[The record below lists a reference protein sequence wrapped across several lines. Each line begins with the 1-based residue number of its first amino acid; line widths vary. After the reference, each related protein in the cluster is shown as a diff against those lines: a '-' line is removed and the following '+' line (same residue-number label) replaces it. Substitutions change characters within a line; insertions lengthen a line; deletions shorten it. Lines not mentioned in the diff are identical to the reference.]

1 MVVMSVLFMSMVIM
15 GVFTVVM
22 MVAVIMFVTE
32 IILEFLTRRSMI
44 MVMIFMRVNVAV
56 MRVFVMMV
64 FILFNAQ
71 NGDACVCACNA
82 ALHALLKCISDT
94 GYPQ

>member
-1 MVVMSVLFMSMVIM
+1 MLIM

-22 MVAVIMFVTE
+22 MMTVIMFVTE

-44 MVMIFMRVNVAV
+44 MVMIFMRVNVTV
-56 MRVFVMMV
+56 MRVFVMMVFVVTVEV

-71 NGDACVCACNA
+71 NGDARVCACDA

-94 GYPQ
+94 GDPQ